1 MSLYDHVTPR
11 ASVFAA
17 NRTDTVL
24 SLDDL
29 LEGRVDAREFFAES
43 YVTAGMHTLIERTF
57 QRLTG
62 GPTGASVFSLTPVSY
77 THLTLPTKR
86 IV

>member
-1 MSLYDHVTPR
+1 MSLFDHVTPR
-11 ASVFAA
+11 QSVFSA

-29 LEGRVDAREFFAES
+29 LEGRVDAQEFFAES

-57 QRLTG
+57 QRLAGGATG
-62 GPTGASVFSLTPVSY
+62 SQCS
-77 THLTLPTKR
+77 H
-86 IV
+86 